1 MRRRGRSDRSEIL
14 GQTLSGRNRRH
25 APVTSGLPLEM
36 LLNSILTY
44 IAGLLV
50 LLLFAALV
58 GPSLV
63 DWNQF
68 RAEIEVQASETVGR
82 PVSIG
87 GDIRFQML
95 PAPQMTLNKIKIGHL
110 SNPGSLPSNHNF
122 ATFEAIDAEVA
133 LAPLLGGDIKIT
145 SIVVLRP
152 QVNLEILPDGTPNW
166 GALNMAERIPANG
179 MFSLASISL
188 DKASFEEGTINYSN
202 RVNGRAWKA
211 EDVSGEIVASSLLGP
226 MRMDAEA
233 VLGGVPV
240 AMRIG
245 LGAFDGK
252 KAFQV
257 TAEIETKNYP
267 ARFLF
272 SGVATEPA
280 ITARLDGNGRLRI
293 GNTDDDG
300 TSAERIRVDAGMVLN
315 MRGLDLRNLTV
326 AAAGSTLTGDSQI
339 RWERRPVFSLDL
351 SSESFSLDPLLD
363 LVAPDREMREASLA
377 DIVMSAQPPAWLDGR
392 VDIKAKTL
400 LVRNVPLRDVALD
413 LSLEKG
419 ALEIGRASAELGGS
433 TQIELG
439 GKFSPEEEGSR
450 FEGSGELKSAN
461 VAALA
466 SWLAPVSG
474 ETARPTVAGSPF
486 SIKSRL
492 RFEQGLYVFGEIAAA
507 NARDLASPA
516 LRGNLR
522 VDTSGERPAI
532 GADFDIA
539 RFDFEPLT
547 ALLPEGGDALAW
559 MDARDISLRLDAEE
573 LTLFRQEM
581 KGVEA
586 ELSLRSGTLG
596 ISRLDIENI
605 AGAAFSLSGEL
616 AGVTTGARDDV
627 KGRFSGTIKADR
639 FGGLLEIGG
648 FDVPDIEGPVDLIIT
663 GASGEAE
670 DSQLRVDTLTLR
682 GTVRGSRVDG
692 VAKRRHGPQGGVDRL
707 EFSGTA
713 ANEEGR
719 VLLEQLGFAP
729 QADLSG
735 TGTVSVQLDGDTGG
749 IYDTNFRANV
759 GGTTLTARGK
769 VENPFE
775 ALHFTGRVDVAASGV
790 MHVLGGFG
798 APEPLADWVGA
809 QAGGPGFVFSS
820 DVVWDKAS
828 LALSDFE
835 GVAGSFRLSGN
846 ANWAAGAGGALP
858 RFTGSIEA
866 NGLDLTPLVVGKG
879 SDTTWPADALDWSA
893 LGKLDAEVDL
903 KAGSVVLGRLA
914 VGDAVTRLSV
924 SHGVLTAS
932 PFVGSYGRG
941 RLSIGARIEG
951 GEGQPGIGLT
961 LVLENADLRSAITP
975 VASAAPATG
984 RLDLNAQLQAQG
996 RSWLG
1001 LVSSLGGNATA
1012 KLSGARIE
1020 PLDLPGFSAAL
1031 ASMSEIEAFPS
1042 LVEETLLQGTTAFE
1056 DTELSFNITDGLLRS
1071 SEAVLA
1077 LTGGKGALDVFYDLP
1092 RLASDTAL
1100 AIELDTPEAA
1110 PSFTISAVGRG
1121 QKLDIVTDT
1130 LDLQNFMARR
1140 LLQKSL
1146 DEAGAGVPEELRE
1159 LMEAPAGKS
1168 GGATPLPRPTAGN

>member
-1 MRRRGRSDRSEIL
+1 
-14 GQTLSGRNRRH
+14 
-25 APVTSGLPLEM
+25 M

-50 LLLFAALV
+50 VLLFAALV

-68 RAEIEVQASETVGR
+68 RAEIEAQASEAVGR

-110 SNPGSLPSNHNF
+110 ANSGSLPSNHNF

-152 QVNLEILPDGTPNW
+152 QINLEILPDGTPNW
-166 GALNMAERIPANG
+166 GALDMAERIPANG

-188 DKASFEEGTINYSN
+188 DKASFEGGTINYSN

-211 EDVSGEIVASSLLGP
+211 ENVSGEIVASSLLGP

-245 LGAFDGK
+245 LGAFDGQ

-257 TAEIETKNYP
+257 TAEIEAQNYP

-293 GNTDDDG
+293 GDASKDG
-300 TSAERIRVDAGMVLN
+300 ASLEVLRVDAGLVLN

-326 AAAGSTLTGDSQI
+326 ASAGSTLTGDAQI

-363 LVAPDREMREASLA
+363 LVARDKEKREAPLA
-377 DIVMSAQPPAWLDGR
+377 DMIMATQPPAWLDGN
-392 VDIKAKTL
+392 VEIEAKTL
-400 LVRNVPLRDVALD
+400 LVRNVPLREVMLD

-419 ALEIGRASAELGGS
+419 ALEIRRASAELGGS

-439 GKFSPEEEGSR
+439 GKLSPDEEGSR
-450 FEGSGELKSAN
+450 FDGRGEMKSAN

-474 ETARPTVAGSPF
+474 EAARATAARSPF
-486 SIKSRL
+486 SIRSRL
-492 RFEQGLYVFGEIAAA
+492 RFEHGLYVFDEIAAA

-516 LRGNLR
+516 LRGKLR
-522 VDTSGERPAI
+522 VDTSGKRPAI

-559 MDARDISLRLDAEE
+559 LDAHDIALRLHAED
-573 LTLFRQEM
+573 LTLFRQRM
-581 KGVEA
+581 KGVET

-596 ISRLDIENI
+596 ISRLDVKNI
-605 AGAAFSLSGEL
+605 SGAALSLSGEL

-692 VAKRRHGPQGGVDRL
+692 VAKRRHGARGGVDRL

-719 VLLEQLGFAP
+719 VLLEQLGLAP

-769 VENPFE
+769 VEKPFE
-775 ALHFTGRVDVAASGV
+775 ALRFTGRVDIAASGV

-798 APEPLADWVGA
+798 APKPLADWVGA
-809 QAGGPGFVFSS
+809 QAAGPGFVLSS
-820 DVVWDKAS
+820 DVIWDKAS

-846 ANWAAGAGGALP
+846 ANWVAGEGETLP

-866 NGLDLTPLVVGKG
+866 NGIDLTPLIVEKD
-879 SDTTWPADALDWSA
+879 SETIWPADALDWSA
-893 LGKLDAEVDL
+893 LAKLDAEVDL
-903 KAGSVVLGRLA
+903 KVGSVVLGRLA
-914 VGDAVTRLSV
+914 AGDVTTRLSV

-951 GEGQPGIGLT
+951 GEGQPGVGLT
-961 LVLENADLRSAITP
+961 ILLENADLRSAITP
-975 VASAAPATG
+975 VAGAAPATG
-984 RLDLNAQLQAQG
+984 RLDLNAQVQAEG

-1001 LVSSLGGNATA
+1001 LVSSLAGNATA

-1031 ASMSEIEAFPS
+1031 SRLIEIEAFPA
-1042 LVEETLLQGTTAFE
+1042 LVEEKLFQGATAFE
-1056 DTELSFNITDGLLRS
+1056 DTELSFAIADGLIRS
-1071 SEAVLA
+1071 SEASLA
-1077 LTGGKGALDVFYDLP
+1077 LTGGKGALDLFYDLP

-1100 AIELDTPEAA
+1100 AVELAA
-1110 PSFTISAVGRG
+1110 PEGVPGFTISAVGRG

-1146 DEAGAGVPEELRE
+1146 EEAGAGVPKELRE
-1159 LMEAPAGKS
+1159 LLEVPAGQG
-1168 GGATPLPRPTAGN
+1168 GGAMPLPRPAAGH